1 MGWKYPVVVG
11 AGLGQGGKARMGPSD
26 HLPPTPAYG
35 PLYIFGGRGRMFH
48 WRASSNLEILLC
60 GGGSWLTWD
69 FQFSWLEM
77 RVWQWALLF
86 SDNNV
91 CTSMQVWNPNVFPLH
106 WVGAFLVVSCFVAET
121 LWSSPLSVTDSTP
134 SCHVCH
140 IFLIFSSAVTVLL
153 LCSPGVSTQLN
164 FLIISFLA
172 SWGFDTV
179 KFSHQ
184 FLFSFCVTQS

>member
-26 HLPPTPAYG
+26 QIPPTPAYG
-35 PLYIFGGRGRMFH
+35 PLYTFGARGRMFH
-48 WRASSNLEILLC
+48 WHASSNLEILLC

-77 RVWQWALLF
+77 RVWQWVLLF

-91 CTSMQVWNPNVFPLH
+91 CMSMQVWNPNVFRLH
-106 WVGAFLVVSCFVAET
+106 RVGAFLVVSCLFFCC
-121 LWSSPLSVTDSTP
+121 WNSVKQP
-134 SCHVCH
+134 
-140 IFLIFSSAVTVLL
+140 FFSDWLNTLL
-153 LCSPGVSTQLN
+153 LRLSHFSHFFLCSHSA
-164 FLIISFLA
+164 A
-172 SWGFDTV
+172 SVFSCGFDTV
-179 KFSHQ
+179 NFSHQ